1 MVDIANTILGKI
13 VDRKQEEFAARLKQ
27 RSYKDLEELA
37 QAATPVRGFAQ
48 SLQGKRPGVI
58 AEIKKASPSKGV
70 IRENFNPAEIAQQY
84 QDAGAACLSVLT
96 DADFFQGADENI
108 QIARAHCALPAL
120 RKDFLIDP
128 YGVIE
133 ARALHADCILL
144 IAACLSDQQLEEMS
158 KTAFEQQLDVLVEVH
173 DEAELERALRLSERC
188 LLGVNNR
195 NLKTFAVD
203 LNTSLRLKKLLDPAR
218 LLITESGIA
227 APADVAMMQEHDIHA
242 FLVGESFMKQ
252 PRPDHAFTELFGTPA
267 AV

>member
-1 MVDIANTILGKI
+1 
-13 VDRKQEEFAARLKQ
+13 LK
-27 RSYKDLEELA
+27 
-37 QAATPVRGFAQ
+37 T
-48 SLQGKRPGVI
+48 
-58 AEIKKASPSKGV
+58 SK
-70 IRENFNPAEIAQQY
+70 
-84 QDAGAACLSVLT
+84 LSVLT

-227 APADVAMMQEHDIHA
+227 TPADVAIMQQHDIHA

-252 PRPDHAFTELFGTPA
+252 PRPDYAFTELFGTPA